1 MKNLFNGAIIMLTVC
16 CTACNSKS
24 STGSNEN
31 SDTTKTVA
39 ATPTKFPYTKTKNR
53 DWEINKDETNTL
65 TALNALKAIENKDYQ
80 AISNSTADSIKSEI
94 DGLRFKGTKAQMMEE
109 NKKFFATLKNIKIV
123 PHDWESVID
132 KNKSEEWVSVWYT
145 QYWEDM
151 KGKRD
156 SLNVFNDIGFKDGK
170 IIQWDE
176 YIQHFPKP

>member
-1 MKNLFNGAIIMLTVC
+1 MKNLLNCAIIMLTVFC
-16 CTACNSKS
+16 AGCNSNSNTS
-24 STGSNEN
+24 SKES
-31 SDTTKTVA
+31 SDTTNTVA
-39 ATPTKFPYTKTKNR
+39 AAETKLPYTKPKNK
-53 DWEINKDETNTL
+53 DWEINKDEQNTL
-65 TALNALKAIENKDYQ
+65 IALNALKAIENKDYQ
-80 AISNSTADSIKSEI
+80 AISNSTADSIRSEI

-109 NKKFFATLKNIKIV
+109 NRKFFATLKNIKIV

-170 IIQWDE
+170 IIQWNE
-176 YIQHFPKP
+176 YIQHFPK